1 MRFVLTLLL
10 AATIL
15 SANRVDVCGVFEP
28 HQPEANKRRGSSS
41 GAPRTLYEYLC
52 LPLDAWLSFPPE
64 RQTIN
69 IYPRLLCVQLVE
81 DCEERLAEDE
91 VTDLLRIVAEL
102 L

>member
-1 MRFVLTLLL
+1 M
-10 AATIL
+10 
-15 SANRVDVCGVFEP
+15 FEP

-41 GAPRTLYEYLC
+41 GAPRTLYDYLC
-52 LPLDAWLSFPPE
+52 LSLVAQLSFPPE
-64 RQTIN
+64 RQTIY
-69 IYPRLLCVQLVE
+69 IYPQLLCAQLVE